1 MSFMRLI
8 YLILAILGGIKPMMH
23 FLAWFNEFGYSWAG
37 IVSAW
42 TVNEAARGLMWD
54 LTISASVLTIW
65 MAVEVIA
72 RKDWWVFIVCFI
84 ATFGVGVS
92 CGFHYIY
99 SCARA
104 LLSR

>member
-1 MSFMRLI
+1 MSVMRLI

-92 CGFHYIY
+92 CGLPLYLFL
-99 SCARA
+99 R
-104 LLSR
+104 SRSIK

>member
-54 LTISASVLTIW
+54 LTIAASVLTIW

-72 RKDWWVFIVCFI
+72 RKDWWAFIVCFI

-92 CGFHYIY
+92 CGLPLYLFL
-99 SCARA
+99 R
-104 LLSR
+104 SRSIK

>member
-8 YLILAILGGIKPMMH
+8 YLILAILGGIKPMVH

-65 MAVEVIA
+65 MAVEVNA

-92 CGFHYIY
+92 CGLPLYLFL
-99 SCARA
+99 R
-104 LLSR
+104 SRSVK

>member
-23 FLAWFNEFGYSWAG
+23 FLAWFNEFGYSWGG

-54 LTISASVLTIW
+54 LTISALVVW
-65 MAVEVIA
+65 MS
-72 RKDWWVFIVCFI
+72 FN
-84 ATFGVGVS
+84 
-92 CGFHYIY
+92 
-99 SCARA
+99 
-104 LLSR
+104 

>member
-23 FLAWFNEFGYSWAG
+23 FLAWFNEFGYSWGG

-54 LTISASVLTIW
+54 LTISAFVLIIW
-65 MAVEVIA
+65 IA
-72 RKDWWVFIVCFI
+72 SEIVPRRDWWVFIVCFI

-92 CGFHYIY
+92 CGLPLYLFL
-99 SCARA
+99 R
-104 LLSR
+104 SRSIK

>member
-23 FLAWFNEFGYSWAG
+23 FLAWFNEFGYSWGG

-54 LTISASVLTIW
+54 LTISAFVLI
-65 MAVEVIA
+65 IG
-72 RKDWWVFIVCFI
+72 
-84 ATFGVGVS
+84 ATNS
-92 CGFHYIY
+92 YI
-99 SCARA
+99 
-104 LLSR
+104 SRVLIERSPDLNP

>member
-8 YLILAILGGIKPMMH
+8 YLSLAILGGIKPMMH

-54 LTISASVLTIW
+54 LTIAASVLTIW

-92 CGFHYIY
+92 CGLPLYLFL
-99 SCARA
+99 R
-104 LLSR
+104 SRSIK